1 MYRGVLCE
9 DNVRGY
15 RFNKLC
21 VREKIDIE
29 PKLRFRTDLF
39 ILEDQVFIMEYM
51 KRISAC
57 CYLSSKLYG
66 YCNTPGSALK
76 QKVNDRQITS
86 LCARKLICRFAEET
100 GDPMLKQIVVNQL
113 MQAIVYW
120 FKEAALS
127 ASPSKSR
134 WIRQIIQVYREE
146 GAIIHSC
153 NPQGFNERIL
163 LSLLKVTAN
172 FVN

>member
-76 QKVNDRQITS
+76 QKVNDR
-86 LCARKLICRFAEET
+86 
-100 GDPMLKQIVVNQL
+100 
-113 MQAIVYW
+113 
-120 FKEAALS
+120 
-127 ASPSKSR
+127 
-134 WIRQIIQVYREE
+134 
-146 GAIIHSC
+146 
-153 NPQGFNERIL
+153 
-163 LSLLKVTAN
+163 
-172 FVN
+172 

>member
-1 MYRGVLCE
+1 
-9 DNVRGY
+9 
-15 RFNKLC
+15 
-21 VREKIDIE
+21 
-29 PKLRFRTDLF
+29 
-39 ILEDQVFIMEYM
+39 
-51 KRISAC
+51 
-57 CYLSSKLYG
+57 
-66 YCNTPGSALK
+66 
-76 QKVNDRQITS
+76 
-86 LCARKLICRFAEET
+86 
-100 GDPMLKQIVVNQL
+100 MLKQIVVNQL

-163 LSLLKVTAN
+163 LSLLKVTAH